1 MTKRIFTNPVPGVN
15 FDEATGK
22 LYVFSEES
30 IEVMQGWLPMAWIK
44 TLDQG
49 WHCHRPCISI
59 PAYNVEEKIL
69 ELHELRIKEINAG
82 NTAASQ
88 VYRSKKMA
96 RLKWLATIPPHVR
109 AEVSRYSDRHWHML
123 AFLARCGAAAH
134 DLSISNPALAY
145 ALASN
150 WVFHQPAVQQ
160 PLRAARR
167 LLSPGKKQ
175 RAILGWLG
183 FPDSEFMRKGLA
195 KIPAGAVSLD
205 TLLYLRGAVNDPRIA
220 KRVSHVHELN
230 AGVLRILCDP
240 RITALAT
247 PSLLEEIS
255 TQSSERKRATTAY
268 VLLDIRRLSDY
279 VYGSPRCRKYF
290 RSIREVQ
297 QVHDELS
304 VMSAQMN
311 EDGSEIVFP
320 APPIPGSEEIVP
332 ISDVRMLVEEA
343 RQQHNCVLGYRDE
356 IALKRNFYL
365 YRVLEPQRC
374 TLALRKHSDSWR
386 IAELRS
392 VCNEPADISVRR
404 SVQKWLGSAGSHQV

>member
-1 MTKRIFTNPVPGVN
+1 MSKRFFTKPVPGEN

-22 LYVFSEES
+22 LYIFSDES
-30 IEVMQGWLPMAWIK
+30 IEVMLGWLPMAWIK
-44 TLDQG
+44 TPDHG
-49 WHCHRPCISI
+49 WYCHRPSISI

-69 ELHELRIKEINAG
+69 QLHQLRNREINAG
-82 NTAASQ
+82 NTAARG
-88 VYRSKKMA
+88 VYKSKKMA

-123 AFLARCGAAAH
+123 AFLARCGEAAH

-150 WVFHQPAVQQ
+150 WVFHQPQVRQ
-160 PLRAARR
+160 PLRAARS
-167 LLSPGKKQ
+167 LLRPGKKQ
-175 RAILGWLG
+175 RAILAWLG

-195 KIPAGAVSLD
+195 KIPAGAASLD
-205 TLLYLRGAVNDPRIA
+205 TLLYLREAVNDPRIA

-240 RITALAT
+240 RITALAS

-255 TQSSERKRATTAY
+255 TQSNERKKAKTAY
-268 VLLDIRRLSDY
+268 VLLDIRRLSNY
-279 VYGSPRCRKYF
+279 VYGSPRCRKRF
-290 RSIREVQ
+290 RSIREVN

-304 VMSAQMN
+304 LLSARID
-311 EDGSEIVFP
+311 EDGSEVVFP
-320 APPIPGSEEIVP
+320 PPPIPGSEEIVP

-356 IALKRNFYL
+356 IALKRDYYL

-392 VCNEPADISVRR
+392 VCNEPADVSVRT
-404 SVQKWLGSAGSHQV
+404 SVQKWLGTAGSQR